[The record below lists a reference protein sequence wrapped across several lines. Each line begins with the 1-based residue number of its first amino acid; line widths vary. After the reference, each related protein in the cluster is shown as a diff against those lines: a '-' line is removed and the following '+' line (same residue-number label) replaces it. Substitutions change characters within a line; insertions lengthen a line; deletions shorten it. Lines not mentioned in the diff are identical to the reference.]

1 MGRRPEKEYR
11 THKRREVINWHISQ
25 EEKEQI
31 KARFDSEKGC
41 LNDYM
46 KKSVL
51 AQDIVVVGTSHN
63 RNKLVERLKGLDSLL
78 KKLDCNSEKLSAD
91 DQGEISI
98 IREIR
103 RVWDVDQNE

>member
-31 KARFDSEKGC
+31 KGRFDSEKEC

-51 AQDIVVVGTSHN
+51 AQDIIVVGASHN

-78 KKLDCNSEKLSAD
+78 KKFDCNSEKLSAD
-91 DQGEISI
+91 DQGEISV

-103 RVWDVDQNE
+103 RAWDVDQNE

>member
-11 THKRREVINWHISQ
+11 IYRKKEVINWHISQ

-31 KARFDSEKGC
+31 KARSDSEKEC

-78 KKLDCNSEKLSAD
+78 NKLDCNSEKLSAD

-103 RVWDVDQNE
+103 RGWDVDQNE

>member
-1 MGRRPEKEYR
+1 MGRRPEKEYS

-31 KARFDSEKGC
+31 KGRFDSEKEC

-51 AQDIVVVGTSHN
+51 AQDIIVVGASHN

-78 KKLDCNSEKLSAD
+78 KKFDCNSEKLSAD
-91 DQGEISI
+91 DQGEISV

-103 RVWDVDQNE
+103 RAWDVDQNE